1 MENLYQVFD
10 HLFSLQLEEDVNEV
24 LFASPTKTSA
34 DLDVDFDLDHFP
46 EAAAELRTLMK
57 FPLPEL
63 EMGPNKLQRLK

>member
-34 DLDVDFDLDHFP
+34 DFDFDLDHFP
-46 EAAAELRTLMK
+46 EAAAQLRTLMK